1 MKKNYILTIL
11 FGFIWLGISFTFS
24 LHWAYNLKG
33 LLPSL
38 YIWWVIIGIALF
50 PGYLMSSMFLS
61 NLLHNHINN
70 YKNVKQNVSVIVC
83 AYNEEANISRAIKSI
98 LNQKFLGKI
107 TLFIVNNESTDKTRN
122 IIFKSIKSNQRKHK
136 IKYLSC
142 HTKGKSYALNFALHH
157 IKTEYF
163 ITVDA
168 DTILDKNA
176 IQRIINHI
184 SYNKSSCVAGNL
196 FVKNIHNSIYSKMQN
211 YDYLL
216 SIAAIK
222 RYQGSYNSTLVAQGA
237 FSAYETNIIK
247 EIGGWE
253 DVLGEDIVLTY
264 QILKRGGKSTYES
277 SAVGYTCV
285 PNTLKTFYNQRKRWG
300 SGMIEGLKS
309 IQILKLKNNYSKYFI
324 FVNIIVIYMNLAY
337 LFGFI
342 PGVIFAIFGYYYFV
356 SKFTI
361 VALLIST
368 FLFFD
373 IYNYQ
378 KRLKID
384 FKNSLIGFILFILIF
399 QTIQSMAAFHGYL
412 NHLLKLKKK
421 W

>member
-24 LHWAYNLKG
+24 LHWVDSLKG
-33 LLPSL
+33 LLPLL
-38 YIWWVIIGIALF
+38 YIWWVIIGIALL

-70 YKNVKQNVSVIVC
+70 YQNVKQDVSVIVC
-83 AYNEEANISRAIKSI
+83 AYNEEANIRRAIKSI

-142 HTKGKSYALNFALHH
+142 HIKGKSYALNFALHH